1 MLREYIM
8 FALIG
13 ICSIMMIFSF
23 LNNSMSKEK
32 KKSLFYM
39 ALSAMTLV
47 IADSLFKVFNGDTS
61 FTGYWIARLSKFWV
75 FEAFLVIIFLF
86 NIYLKDLFLCEGQL
100 KELPK
105 ILGYIDRTILSGT
118 ILLVISQ
125 FTGIYYSFDSNN
137 IYSRGRWFFISYIF
151 PLLSL
156 VIQLIVIIKYRKH
169 IRKRLFLPI
178 LFFAALPIGASVFQ
192 FLGKGISITSI
203 CIVGMLVLLY
213 CFTIED
219 TNRLA
224 EIAHKREIDIHKEKE
239 KNAREMI
246 DQSTLALVEAIDAKD
261 KYTNGHSRRVA
272 KYSKMIAERLGKSEE
287 ECNEIHLI
295 ALLHDVGK
303 IGIPDAIINK
313 TGKLTDEEYDIIKT
327 HPAVGGEILSKIK
340 IAPNL
345 SIGARWHHERYD
357 GKGYPDGLKGEEIPE
372 IARIVAVADSY
383 DAMASKRSYRDA
395 LPQYKIRSE
404 FQNGI
409 GTQFDPKFAKVMID
423 IIDEDVEYKLREN

>member
-1 MLREYIM
+1 
-8 FALIG
+8 
-13 ICSIMMIFSF
+13 
-23 LNNSMSKEK
+23 
-32 KKSLFYM
+32 M

-47 IADSLFKVFNGDTS
+47 IADSMFKLYNGDTS
-61 FTGYWIARLSKFWV
+61 LIGYWVARISKFWV
-75 FEAFLVIIFLF
+75 FEAFLVIIYLF
-86 NIYLKDLFLCEGQL
+86 NMYLKDLFLNEGKL
-100 KELPK
+100 KDLPK
-105 ILGYIDRTILSGT
+105 VLGYIDRTVLAGT
-118 ILLVISQ
+118 LLLIVSQ
-125 FTGIYYSFDSNN
+125 FSGIYYSFDSNN
-137 IYSRGRWFFISYIF
+137 VYSRKELFFVSYIF
-151 PLLSL
+151 PLATLAS
-156 VIQLIVIIKYRKH
+156 QLIVIIAYRKR
-169 IRKRLFLPI
+169 IRKRLFWPI

-192 FLGKGISITSI
+192 FLGKGISITSA

-272 KYSKMIAERLGKSEE
+272 KYSRMIAERLGKTEE
-287 ECNEIHLI
+287 ECDEIHLI

-313 TGKLTDEEYDIIKT
+313 TGKLTDEEFDIIKT

-345 SIGARWHHERYD
+345 SIGAKWHHERYD
-357 GKGYPDGLKGEEIPE
+357 GKGYPDRLKGEEIPE